1 MSDSQKNRNRAPRGV
16 VVIALLLAAGAF
28 FTAGMMLVPT
38 ATLEQFNLPRS
49 LLLFGAFVT
58 GVLAYGLLRMRR
70 WAWAA
75 TLSFIIVNGYFLV
88 WTAVQGGN
96 VAYGGLAVLIAAGIY
111 LLLPGVRA
119 AFLRPARRA

>member
-1 MSDSQKNRNRAPRGV
+1 MSDSQKNRNRTPRGV

-49 LLLFGAFVT
+49 LLLSGAT
-58 GVLAYGLLRMRR
+58 LTALLAYGLLRMRR